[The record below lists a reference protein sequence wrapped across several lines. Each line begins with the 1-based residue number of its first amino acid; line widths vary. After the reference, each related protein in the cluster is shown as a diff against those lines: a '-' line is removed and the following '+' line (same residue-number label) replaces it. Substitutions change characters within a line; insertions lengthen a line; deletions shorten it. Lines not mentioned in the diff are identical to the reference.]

1 MKKVLLSDIY
11 ELQKFLI
18 NVENNLNLDNKD
30 YYYKN
35 NLIKSSLD
43 QYWNEIS
50 VIESYIE
57 NKDLTDEITFVFDSQ
72 FDSQKNWHKIKILIN
87 RIFNTIYNTEYFYK
101 KFNNDY
107 LKNIKMIL
115 KRV

>member
-72 FDSQKNWHKIKILIN
+72 KNWHKIKILIS
-87 RIFNTIYNTEYFYK
+87 RIFNTIYNTKYFYK